1 MAGGRIAGI
10 TIEFNG
16 DTTKLKAAL
25 KDVDS
30 QVRQSQTQL
39 RDVNKLLKLD
49 PGNTQLLQQKYDSL
63 NRSIEGTKSRLST
76 LKEAERQMADAG

>member
-39 RDVNKLLKLD
+39 KDVNKLLKFD
-49 PGNTQLLQQKYDSL
+49 PSNIQLLQQKYDSL
-63 NRSIEGTKSRLST
+63 TMMFEKFERL
-76 LKEAERQMADAG
+76 K